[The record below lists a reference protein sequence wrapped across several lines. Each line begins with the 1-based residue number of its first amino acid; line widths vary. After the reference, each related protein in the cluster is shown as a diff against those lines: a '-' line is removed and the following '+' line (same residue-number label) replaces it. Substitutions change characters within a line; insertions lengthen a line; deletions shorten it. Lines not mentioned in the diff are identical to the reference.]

1 MHHDGKRGGC
11 AEKGDEGIMDEK
23 KFARDLKKITVIAG
37 KKVMTYFGKAEIR
50 YTKKSFADIVTQ
62 ADLASSNI
70 IIKFI
75 KKKYPNHGI
84 ISEEEKDYQ
93 DTAEYVWIIDP
104 LDGTRNFSRNNTN
117 FSILVALSRNQKII
131 LGAVYNPYFRE
142 LYFAEEG
149 KGATVNNKKITCSQV
164 AMFNKSLAGFD
175 VSIKGKNGHKVKKL
189 IAAVE
194 KADYWI
200 THDGCLGFTAT
211 RIADGQR
218 DWFCQVSCGGVWDYA
233 APYLI
238 LKESGC
244 KVTNFQ
250 GKEWTINDME
260 MLAANPSLH
269 KQLIKILNS

>member
-1 MHHDGKRGGC
+1 
-11 AEKGDEGIMDEK
+11 MDEK

-117 FSILVALSRNQKII
+117 FSVMIAIFKNKKALLSAI
-131 LGAVYNPYFRE
+131 YNPFFKE
-142 LYFAEEG
+142 LYFAQEG
-149 KGATVNNKKITCSQV
+149 KGALLNNKKISCSPV
-164 AMFNKSLAGFD
+164 TDFNRSIAGFD
-175 VSIKGKNGHKVKKL
+175 VCVREKNLQKNAREVLKL
-189 IAAVE
+189 LHAQTE
-194 KADYWI
+194 FDYWI
-200 THDGCLGFTAT
+200 THEGCAGFTAT
-211 RIADGQR
+211 LIANGQR
-218 DWFCQVSCGGVWDYA
+218 DWFCQPVYGGVWDLA
-233 APYLI
+233 APYLV

-244 KVTNFQ
+244 IVTNFS
-250 GKEWTINDME
+250 GKEWSITDTE
-260 MLAANPSLH
+260 MLAANPILH
-269 KQLIKILNS
+269 KQLLKILNS